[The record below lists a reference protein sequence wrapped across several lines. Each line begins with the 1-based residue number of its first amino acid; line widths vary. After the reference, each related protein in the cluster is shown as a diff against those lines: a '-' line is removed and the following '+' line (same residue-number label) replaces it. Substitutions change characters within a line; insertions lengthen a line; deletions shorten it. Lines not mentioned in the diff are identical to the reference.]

1 METKRSRAQ
10 AVVEVNTDSRA
21 VEHIDWIRDRYRRV
35 LRSHNPKPYEGPI
48 HILVNEEYYTRD
60 HTLGWGQLALKGLK
74 IHKLPGNHD
83 TYLREHL
90 KATAQELRQCL
101 DTAASEL

>member
-10 AVVEVNTDSRA
+10 AVVEVNTDRRA

-35 LRSHNPKPYEGPI
+35 LRWHNPKPYEGPI
-48 HILVNEEYYTRD
+48 HLLVNEKYYSRNR
-60 HTLGWGQLALKGLK
+60 TLGWGQLTGLA
-74 IHKLPGNHD
+74 IHKMPGNHD